1 VPPLPALVS
10 AANPKPPFVP
20 AVLATVYGMM
30 GRLDEAR
37 MELAKAQLAIPGLNS
52 NRSDHQIM
60 LHAKR
65 R

>member
-1 VPPLPALVS
+1 
-10 AANPKPPFVP
+10 
-20 AVLATVYGMM
+20 
-30 GRLDEAR
+30 